1 MFTPPKNYLPLL
13 IAVGP
18 SGCYK
23 ADLSGYEKP
32 FDTFRKYRL
41 YIKHVPYKVFPQIK
55 EIVTQDWSDEHGE
68 DVWLPPSGV
77 VNKAYDLDT
86 EFIYFADD
94 GMATQRIRAFC
105 NEIKGKWL
113 QIYDTYSQMGRR
125 GVYVSEFDGDPAFKR
140 RRIPVGDGSGN
151 VVYRDYVAFKVKFR
165 VNDPNTDIV
174 LSA

>member
-23 ADLSGYEKP
+23 ADLSGYDKP

-55 EIVTQDWSDEHGE
+55 EIVTQDWPDEHGE

-86 EFIYFADD
+86 ELSPYVVSVI
-94 GMATQRIRAFC
+94 TQRYC
-105 NEIKGKWL
+105 PNPTDG
-113 QIYDTYSQMGRR
+113 
-125 GVYVSEFDGDPAFKR
+125 GVLL
-140 RRIPVGDGSGN
+140 
-151 VVYRDYVAFKVKFR
+151 VVEANALSAGCDDDDVTAYFITSLFFVDQYVATTCGVE
-165 VNDPNTDIV
+165 VSV
-174 LSA
+174 VESV